1 MTGSSAVHAVNVPV
15 RSISLPSR
23 LQLNSIETELNELK
37 TFGVLP
43 GLQTT
48 RGGGETIRAG
58 FTRLAKLYNN
68 IELVIQS
75 PHTHRAL
82 HHQQNVKPVEEALD
96 DSVRLLDLCG
106 TTRELIM
113 MMKEQVQDL
122 QSALRRR
129 GRDSSIGND
138 IHAYISFRKK
148 LKKNIAKSLGVLK
161 RLECYNNN
169 VAFPLYDL
177 DCHLLRVVKSLKQ
190 SNTVAISMFRS
201 LLSFISMPVMKT
213 KAGGWSLISKL
224 IPVTGDRNQKLF
236 NEVGIVDFTL
246 YTLHRRVRK
255 NDAKIDARVELR
267 RLETL
272 SATIEDLEEASSFGQ
287 GYAYAYASCIT
298 SHSRPRLFADHIIKA
313 KANTLPSDRRQH
325 GPGNGERSLLT

>member
-1 MTGSSAVHAVNVPV
+1 MARSSVVHVVNVPV

-23 LQLNSIETELNELK
+23 LQFNSIEMELNELK
-37 TFGVLP
+37 MFGVLS
-43 GLQTT
+43 GLRTT
-48 RGGGETIRAG
+48 QGGGEIICAG

-68 IELVIQS
+68 IEEVILS
-75 PHTHRAL
+75 PQTHRAL

-96 DSVRLLDLCG
+96 DSVRLLDACG
-106 TTRELIM
+106 AARDLIT

-129 GRDSSIGND
+129 GRGSSIGND

-148 LKKNIAKSLGVLK
+148 LKKSIAKSLRVLK

-169 VAFPLYDL
+169 VTFPLFDV
-177 DCHLLRVVKSLKQ
+177 DCHLLRVVESLKQ
-190 SNTVAISMFRS
+190 SNAVAISMFRS

-224 IPVTGDRNQKLF
+224 IPLADDRNQKLY

-255 NDAKIDARVELR
+255 NDGKIDARVELR

-272 SATIEDLEEASSFGQ
+272 SATIEDLEEGLDCLF
-287 GYAYAYASCIT
+287 
-298 SHSRPRLFADHIIKA
+298 RRLIKLRVSLL
-313 KANTLPSDRRQH
+313 NTLTP
-325 GPGNGERSLLT
+325 